1 MKLIELSFENYRN
14 LKTDKFIA
22 DENMNVIC
30 GNNAQGKT
38 NLIEAVWLFTGVKSF
53 CGAKD
58 SELININKDNL
69 TLNLSFFGQNREQT
83 ATIKIGEKKQV
94 FLNGVKKKN
103 ASALAGVFT
112 AVVFSPDH
120 LPLVK
125 SGPGERRKFLNI
137 AISQLWPKYMP
148 LLYEYTRGVGQR
160 NAILKDAKYHNDLYN
175 LLISYENEIA
185 QSGAKINH
193 YRKKYCD
200 LLNKKAQKIYEGI
213 SNGKEKLQIEYIGQ
227 SDDKEEFLSALEK
240 SRENDIKCAVTSIG
254 PHRDDLSIKINDK
267 SARAFGSQG
276 QQRSAV
282 LAIKLAEAEIINVVL
297 GEEPIILLDD
307 VMSELDEYR
316 QDYILNHIKGKQ
328 VFLTCCDKSIAQKL
342 NSGTVFKVRGGEI
355 EKTDISSFR

>member
-58 SELININKDNL
+58 SELININKDN
-69 TLNLSFFGQNREQT
+69 
-83 ATIKIGEKKQV
+83 
-94 FLNGVKKKN
+94 
-103 ASALAGVFT
+103 
-112 AVVFSPDH
+112 
-120 LPLVK
+120 
-125 SGPGERRKFLNI
+125 
-137 AISQLWPKYMP
+137 
-148 LLYEYTRGVGQR
+148 LYEYTRGVGQR

-282 LAIKLAEAEIINVVL
+282 LAIKLAEAEIINDVL